1 MHFLPRRFTPEV
13 VRLVVEPGRPG
24 AYALGHSQEGQ
35 FEIGYVGRSDTCLQS
50 RLVTHNHLWRFDYF
64 IFLKAADE
72 YEAYA
77 LECEFWHSFQ
87 DQVRNLI
94 HPASP
99 QGSGLGC
106 QYCGFASSIARLYR

>member
-1 MHFLPRRFTPEV
+1 VHFLPRRFTPEV

-24 AYALGHSQEGQ
+24 AYALGHSRVGQ
-35 FEIGYVGRSDTCLQS
+35 FEIGYVGRSDTCLQN
-50 RLVTHNHLWRFDYF
+50 RLVTHNYLWRFDYF
-64 IFLKAADE
+64 IFQQAADE

-77 LECEFWHSFQ
+77 LECEFWHSFK

-106 QYCGFASSIARLYR
+106 QYCGFASSIVRLYR